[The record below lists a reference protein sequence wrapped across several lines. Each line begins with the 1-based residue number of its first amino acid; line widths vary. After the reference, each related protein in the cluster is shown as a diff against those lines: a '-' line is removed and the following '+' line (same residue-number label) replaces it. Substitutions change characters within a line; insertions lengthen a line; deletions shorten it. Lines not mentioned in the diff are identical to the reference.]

1 MLHNLLFGLALIS
14 VVSGAIRS
22 YDGGPPPPPYAYSYD
37 SPPKYNFRWNVNDPY
52 SGNNFQHNEQ
62 RENDVTSGSYSVQL
76 PDGRLQKVTYSVSGE
91 GGYQAE
97 VTYEGIASNEYYTS
111 ESTNPKPIKVI
122 KTIPDSSSSYSQ
134 RATISNKPSASS
146 SSFSSPSSFPQR
158 ATISNQPSPTFSSFS
173 SPSSSGSIRKYTY
186 RPISGSVISSTTPRP
201 LDTVVVTNPLP
212 LGTSAS
218 SISISTTPAPSLKKY
233 TYKIKADK
241 LKRDVHFP
249 KLFHF

>member
-173 SPSSSGSIRKYTY
+173 SPSSSGSIH
-186 RPISGSVISSTTPRP
+186 P